1 MKINNSIAKI
11 YKFSANKNLNL
22 WDFTREM
29 EVLDRFRKK
38 GNSKMDDDKPLSR
51 KERFKKYRESRL
63 YSAVHAIKLCENMAN
78 KNSYEYTEE
87 EARTIIKHLHEAVSS
102 AKHAFA
108 SADKNSKK
116 RKFF

>member
-1 MKINNSIAKI
+1 MKINKSIAKI

-38 GNSKMDDDKPLSR
+38 GNSKMDEDKPLSR
-51 KERFKKYRESRL
+51 KERFKKYREARL
-63 YSAVHAIKLCENMAN
+63 GSAVHAIKLCENMAN

-87 EARTIIKHLHEAVSS
+87 EAKTIIKHLQEAVSS

-108 SADKNSKK
+108 SADKNNKK